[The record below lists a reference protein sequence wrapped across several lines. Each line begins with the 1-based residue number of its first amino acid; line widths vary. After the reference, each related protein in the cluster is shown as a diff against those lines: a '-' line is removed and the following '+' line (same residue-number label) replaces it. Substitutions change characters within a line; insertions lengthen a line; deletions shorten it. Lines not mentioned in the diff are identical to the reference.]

1 MVPAS
6 LQAKKVYRRASSD
19 GSCQMMRLGLAC
31 FTLLFPLIGLT
42 CESVNRE
49 QCKQR
54 FAQLVSYRTEAI
66 TTAFGDLVGTLP
78 EALEVRFVGSKE
90 LAETDGKETYD
101 AEHRTLV
108 FPRRL
113 LSAKLP
119 NPMRAAAYYWPFYEN
134 EQYRTAFPVVETID
148 QLIWTAYLQEAAKSR
163 GLSWPHKDCDSNDL
177 GRRLPC
183 EMLVE
188 GINEHLKEVRSP
200 IFNTNRLD
208 LIWPENFADF
218 RSRLWNKGD
227 QTYLDVQRYGG
238 ILLIR
243 PLIDEFGVPRAL
255 AYFAQTPFQIEDN
268 NLRLSAQRYQERARK
283 TLD

>member
-1 MVPAS
+1 
-6 LQAKKVYRRASSD
+6 
-19 GSCQMMRLGLAC
+19 MMRLGLAC
-31 FTLLFPLIGLT
+31 FTLLFPLIGLS

-49 QCKQR
+49 QCKLR
-54 FAQLVSYRTEAI
+54 FSQLVTYRTEAI
-66 TTAFGDLVGTLP
+66 TNAFGDLVGALP
-78 EALEVRFVGSKE
+78 EPLEVRFVGSKE
-90 LAETDGKETYD
+90 LSESDGKETYD

-134 EQYRTAFPVVETID
+134 DQYRAAFPVVETID

-163 GLSWPHKDCDSNDL
+163 GLSWPHKDCQSNDL

-188 GINEHLKEVRSP
+188 GINEHLKEVRAP

-218 RSRLWNKGD
+218 RRRLWNKGD

-255 AYFAQTPFQIEDN
+255 AYIAQTPFLIEDN

-283 TLD
+283 ILD